1 MKTVQVAKDIV
12 PIAEFK
18 AQSATWL
25 KHVRTS
31 GHPVVIT
38 QNGKPAGVLI
48 SPEEFDR
55 IQSQYTEF
63 VRSEIRAG
71 ETAIAEGRVY
81 TTDEVKKHLEARRKA
96 RKNNE

>member
-1 MKTVQVAKDIV
+1 MKAVQVARDIV
-12 PIAEFK
+12 PIAVFK
-18 AQSATWL
+18 AQSASWL
-25 KHVRTS
+25 ERVRAS

-55 IQSQYTEF
+55 IQHQTIEF

-71 ETAIAEGRVY
+71 EAAIAAGKVY
-81 TTDEVKKHLEARRKA
+81 STNEVKGHLEARRKA
-96 RKNNE
+96 RKNHR

>member
-1 MKTVQVAKDIV
+1 MKAVQIAKDIV

-18 AQSATWL
+18 AQSASWL
-25 KHVRTS
+25 ERVRAS
-31 GHPVVIT
+31 GQPVVIT

-55 IQSQYTEF
+55 IQHQNTEF

-71 ETAIAEGRVY
+71 EAAIAAGRLHSSE
-81 TTDEVKKHLEARRKA
+81 EVMAHLETRRKA
-96 RKNNE
+96 RKKQK